1 MLLLLGTYFARDASY
16 AHEYTDVRVPENV
29 NKHDNVTNGLS
40 SHYAADNVTNGLSTL
55 SPAAD
60 DNNDKCTELRV
71 LKLERDS
78 GVTEHLVVVD
88 DDDDCKIKITDK
100 TDDTDYAKALSAMDN
115 GDNRDATRQLRVM
128 VAARVFVGRYTT
140 GHRTYRRPPPLD
152 PALPHSASFDSCV
165 NYVDDPTLFVIFDSS
180 QCYPEYFITYWCQS
194 E

>member
-40 SHYAADNVTNGLSTL
+40 TP
-55 SPAAD
+55 SPAAAD

-71 LKLERDS
+71 LKLEHDS
-78 GVTEHLVVVD
+78 SVTEHLVVDD